1 MDQKQLEQAAI
12 TFQPREADKV
22 VKGSLPTG
30 EPWVASYRALGRAWK
45 IWQMLCA
52 RALTTGEG
60 VVAKVSAD
68 GLSVTIS
75 TVYSPLYHTAE
86 WYVSKYG
93 EVSWTGEQSGD
104 VPHVVS
110 LPWMDGR

>member
-1 MDQKQLEQAAI
+1 MNAQQTEQAAI
-12 TFQPREADKV
+12 TFEPPDADKV

-30 EPWVASYRALGRAWK
+30 KAWVASCRALGRAWK

-60 VVAKVSAD
+60 VAAKVSAD

-75 TVYSPLYHTAE
+75 TVYSPLYHSAV
-86 WYVSKYG
+86 WYVSTNG
-93 EVSWTGEQSGD
+93 EVSWIGEQSGD
-104 VPHVVS
+104 VPHDVS
-110 LPWMDGR
+110 LRWMKER